1 MINGARKQT
10 VKTHSPRGLPETR
23 QARCSRVFRQTE
35 PPARDLSMKRD
46 NLVRLA
52 RFKLSEKRRQ
62 LEQLE
67 LMMGEFT
74 RMAAEL
80 DNQIVNEEKKAGI
93 SDVQHF
99 AYPTFAKAARA
110 RRDNLTNSVKDLK
123 VQTNAARLALEE
135 AEAELLHAE
144 KLEQRDG
151 GREELDERREAF
163 G

>member
-1 MINGARKQT
+1 
-10 VKTHSPRGLPETR
+10 
-23 QARCSRVFRQTE
+23 
-35 PPARDLSMKRD
+35 MKRD

-52 RFKLSEKRRQ
+52 RFKVSEKRRQ

-67 LMMGEFT
+67 LMMGEFG

-80 DNQIVNEEKKAGI
+80 DNQIVSEENKAGI

-99 AYPTFAKAARA
+99 AYPTFAKAARS

-144 KLEQRDG
+144 KLEKRDG
-151 GREELDERREAF
+151 GREEPEERREAF